1 MKEGL
6 RNMTG
11 WNSSKEQSII
21 NEVKEY
27 LDYLETPNENFNGM
41 AVCPFLKK
49 ERLEHKLMI
58 KVWYPD
64 KTPFLDVIDEF
75 QKSDF
80 NSALL
85 ICMDGEGVKWKDVK
99 RKRFQRLTQ
108 MLLKKSKHKNLKT
121 LCFSPFEKITAAG
134 EETRKRAPYF
144 LINIADKNELG
155 NAHTKLLKTKY
166 YDNFTEKELKGLK
179 ITSK

>member
-1 MKEGL
+1 MNDK
-6 RNMTG
+6 
-11 WNSSKEQSII
+11 KII
-21 NEVKEY
+21 DKVKDY
-27 LDYLETPNENFNGM
+27 LDFLESPNDNFNGM

-99 RKRFQRLTQ
+99 RKRFQRLIQ
-108 MLLKKSKHKNLKT
+108 MLLKKSKHKSLKT

-134 EETRKRAPYF
+134 VETRKRAPYF

-166 YDNFTEKELKGLK
+166 YDNMNKRYLKYLHMEEKV
-179 ITSK
+179 

>member
-1 MKEGL
+1 MNDK
-6 RNMTG
+6 
-11 WNSSKEQSII
+11 KII
-21 NEVKEY
+21 DKVKDY
-27 LDYLETPNENFNGM
+27 LDFLESPNDNFNGM

-49 ERLEHKLMI
+49 ERLEHKLML

-64 KTPFLDVIDEF
+64 KTPFLHAVDEF

-80 NSALL
+80 NSALF
-85 ICMDGEGVKWKDVK
+85 ICMDGDGVKWKDVK

-121 LCFSPFEKITAAG
+121 LCFSPFENITAAG
-134 EETRKRAPYF
+134 VETRKKAPYF
-144 LINIADKNELG
+144 LINIANRSELD

-166 YDNFTEKELKGLK
+166 YDNFTEKELGGLK